1 MTALAQIDVKIDRIA
16 AAGAEKNRRHARR
29 VARAVGADQ
38 HVGLEQT
45 VAMRGADLAQARR
58 TDLFGHFDENFAV
71 EAERAAFGHHRLERT
86 EIDAV
91 LALIVGGAAAVDT
104 VALDCDVPGRQPAP
118 PQIVETTYR
127 VAVAIQQYRE
137 QARIFDALGDKRR
150 RTLRIVHDPAA
161 KAEPS
166 QRRGDL
172 IRPIRTQRAGALRL
186 LAARRDGDAPRQI
199 GEEIALVEIRVR
211 ASDGIGAAHGT
222 LLTWQIAGTPAA
234 AR

>member
-16 AAGAEKNRRHARR
+16 AAGAEKNRRHVRR

-71 EAERAAFGHHRLERT
+71 EAERAAFVQHPEM
-86 EIDAV
+86 DAV

-150 RTLRIVHDPAA
+150 RTLRIVHDAAA

-166 QRRGDL
+166 QRRRDL
-172 IRPIRTQRAGALRL
+172 IRQIRTPRGGA
-186 LAARRDGDAPRQI
+186 P
-199 GEEIALVEIRVR
+199 
-211 ASDGIGAAHGT
+211 
-222 LLTWQIAGTPAA
+222 
-234 AR
+234 